1 VLVGWTLFE
10 GFSPLKRK
18 FQFGRKLLTHK
29 KYMIKLINS
38 SVRQGFTALLI
49 VAVLFLLAEPA
60 ISLSATT
67 ATSQFTISQ
76 TITSEVSFSTPA
88 SNVILSPSLGGITGG
103 TSDGGTQVIVQTNDH
118 LGYTMTLTAS
128 SSLGM
133 IGNAS
138 STNYIPAYATS
149 SSFAADYNFNV
160 PTNRAYFG
168 YTVEAST
175 TSDLPALFKDNNAG
189 ACGTGSNDTANACW
203 VGATS
208 TPLTIINRNYQTP
221 ASGATTTLKFRV
233 KIMPNPSPVIP
244 DDTYVATTTLTAT
257 VN

>member
-1 VLVGWTLFE
+1 MHFSIMHTLYQSLYLLV
-10 GFSPLKRK
+10 
-18 FQFGRKLLTHK
+18 
-29 KYMIKLINS
+29 
-38 SVRQGFTALLI
+38 I
-49 VAVLFLLAEPA
+49 VAVLFLLAEPV
-60 ISLSATT
+60 ISLGATT

-76 TITSEVSFSTPA
+76 TVTSEVSFSTPA

-103 TSDGGTQVIVQTNDH
+103 TSNGGTQVIVMTNDH
-118 LGYTMTLTAS
+118 LGYSMTLTAS

-149 SSFAADYNFNV
+149 SSFAADFNFNV
-160 PTNRAYFG
+160 PTNKAYFG
-168 YTVEAST
+168 YTVEATT
-175 TSDLPALFKDNNAG
+175 TSDLAQLFKNSG
-189 ACGTGSNDTANACW
+189 SVCGTGSTDTVDACW

-208 TPLTIINRNYQTP
+208 TPLQIVNRNFQTP

-244 DDTYVATTTLTAT
+244 DDVYVATTTLTAT